1 MSDVLYNRLSI
12 KDPPP
17 LRALAHRLVNYACSA
32 GVTQPLLVGVAD
44 PLAPPVLTQVHAL
57 GGPADEALLGWS
69 APHWWSGAALV
80 HSASAI
86 VVDRRGR
93 CWVAGHGLAMPRSP
107 SPVSD
112 MLQRA
117 LGLAT
122 PPPSSSCGAVAAAV
136 WLDQILGRAWAASD
150 PRSLCW
156 AELDSIHP
164 LSDCPSTSAGPLAPR
179 PEELHRRSTQM
190 SWAELDVALRS
201 TFAELACAPLGWLD
215 AGALARWVTARLVE
229 PRDAL
234 SDLFEIL
241 HPEVWT
247 MVRSV
252 VDPQSDGAQRGAI
265 ARRRWHP

>member
-1 MSDVLYNRLSI
+1 MSDVLHNRLSV

-17 LRALAHRLVNYACSA
+17 LQALAHRLVSHACSA

-44 PLAPPVLTQVHAL
+44 PLTPPVLTQVHAL
-57 GGPADEALLGWS
+57 GGPADEALLGWH
-69 APHWWSGAALV
+69 APHWWCGAVLV
-80 HSASAI
+80 HATSAM
-86 VVDRRGR
+86 VVDRNGRGSAVGR
-93 CWVAGHGLAMPRSP
+93 GLAAPLSP
-107 SPVSD
+107 SPASD
-112 MLQRA
+112 MLRRA

-150 PRSLCW
+150 PRSLGW
-156 AELDSIHP
+156 AELASMHP
-164 LSDCPSTSAGPLAPR
+164 LSGRPPAFAGPPVPR
-179 PEELHRRSTQM
+179 PGELHGLSTQT
-190 SWAELDVALRS
+190 SWAELDVALRH
-201 TFAELACAPLGWLD
+201 TFAELACGPHGWLD
-215 AGALARWVTARLVE
+215 AGALARWVTARIVE

-241 HPEVWT
+241 QPEVWT

-252 VDPQSDGAQRGAI
+252 VDPQSDEAQRGAI